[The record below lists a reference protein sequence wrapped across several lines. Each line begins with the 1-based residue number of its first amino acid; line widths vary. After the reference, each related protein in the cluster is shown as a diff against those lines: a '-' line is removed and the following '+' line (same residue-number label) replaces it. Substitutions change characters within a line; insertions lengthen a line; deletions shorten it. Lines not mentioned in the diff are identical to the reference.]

1 VRDGAFLRSGNVPD
15 SSSTGRCVPT
25 LCVVLVCSQKLSSL
39 IRVRV
44 NFGVLLC
51 TNYNAAALAWEA
63 PDALLAKGCFGRIC
77 IAGVLGGGVLVGC
90 NPDRVVDLNENLNI
104 RYDLR
109 KFPIRL

>member
-1 VRDGAFLRSGNVPD
+1 MCGFGLFTKVVVLDQ
-15 SSSTGRCVPT
+15 STGYV
-25 LCVVLVCSQKLSSL
+25 
-39 IRVRV
+39 
-44 NFGVLLC
+44 GVLLC
-51 TNYNAAALAWEA
+51 TNFNAAALAWEA

-104 RYDLR
+104 RYDLW